1 MRVKDSHAGL
11 AAVATAVAEANSSIT
26 AVTLEERGEE
36 HIVHVTVLV
45 RDRNHLIHVTR
56 TIRQTDV
63 VLKVKR
69 VFEEGTPTR
78 KKISV

>member
-1 MRVKDSHAGL
+1 M
-11 AAVATAVAEANSSIT
+11 
-26 AVTLEERGEE
+26 TLEERGDE